1 MELGE
6 TPPELVDLQERIL
19 MGGVEAVAG
28 TSTLDGGEVEKRA
41 GKRGR
46 EVMAKPSGNNSFTFF
61 MPEEEEDEFDGGGDE
76 EEEDME
82 LDAVQSMGRA
92 PGDKAREYDDS
103 EPGEDLPRERQLTQK
118 FLAGQLS
125 FKDLMQE
132 MNEKDDREDEDEY
145 RQDSDDEDWKPS
157 PVKSRPRATR
167 GSSQAN
173 SPEARPSVSERK
185 RSMESFETELEDS
198 QKAQL
203 RRKKKGS
210 SSVRRRRLDPA
221 LQGLMGEANLRFAKG
236 DTDTA
241 ERMCMEV
248 IRQDPTAPEPFQTL
262 ATLYEEQGELER
274 SLQFGL
280 LAAHLAPQDGEEWAR
295 LADMSLEQGE
305 ETQAADCYK
314 KAIDAAP
321 GVTSYHFTRARLLEQ
336 IGDRKG
342 SIRCYRRLLVELGDG
357 QGEQFIQATKLLA
370 KLLHQKEDLE
380 EAAKCFSTA
389 FEKFPENVDN
399 DDVNLYLELL
409 ISLGWY
415 NQALEVCCELC
426 GVQFGGSS
434 LAQEELSDLDS
445 DQQLATFGE
454 LVVPADVPADIR
466 AKLIVALVHLNA
478 LHLINDLCQQFLEA
492 DIEDFG
498 DLVIDIV
505 EAMMKMEKWE
515 SALPL
520 LLLASNSD
528 KWGEAAVW
536 LQRAECEAQLG
547 KLEEAEQSYT
557 RVVALAPHV
566 YQARLQLS
574 LIMRRLGRAEDA
586 LDTLKQDEQ
595 AELLNPHLMYERCT
609 MLLAEGKTEE
619 FINKSILLLYRH
631 FVNIRNKD
639 EQHAISSV
647 KKMSSKNR
655 ALHEV
660 RTFRR
665 EPLNEVEGPEFEAE
679 SQVTAEQEFE
689 LYSKVCD
696 VLFQQKR
703 FVELQ
708 RITFSALGSP
718 VFAKKAE
725 IIKECEFLCLLAS
738 FFNGDSYHAYNLVR
752 ELVVKNVDKSSV
764 WNLFNLVIMR
774 ADDVRHNRFLMR
786 LMSRN
791 PDNPALGILN
801 GHNCLV
807 AGTYKY
813 SLGEYMSAFKA
824 DSNNP
829 LTALM
834 LGLTF
839 CHMACQKFS
848 AKKHSL
854 VVQACAFL
862 NTYRMLRGPCQE
874 VCFNL
879 GRAMHQ
885 LSLLPAA
892 LYYYKQGLELGPS
905 VGDDGGI
912 FDLSREIA
920 FNMSLIYQGAGNLH
934 LARMYTEKYIVV

>member
-1 MELGE
+1 MNDDVG
-6 TPPELVDLQERIL
+6 
-19 MGGVEAVAG
+19 
-28 TSTLDGGEVEKRA
+28 
-41 GKRGR
+41 
-46 EVMAKPSGNNSFTFF
+46 
-61 MPEEEEDEFDGGGDE
+61 EEEEEEMVVE
-76 EEEDME
+76 EEEV
-82 LDAVQSMGRA
+82 AGPSGVQ
-92 PGDKAREYDDS
+92 KE
-103 EPGEDLPRERQLTQK
+103 EVPRERELTQRY
-118 FLAGQLS
+118 LAGQLS
-125 FKDLMQE
+125 FKDLMHE
-132 MNEKDDREDEDEY
+132 MKEDEEDVEEEEAEET
-145 RQDSDDEDWKPS
+145 DDEEW
-157 PVKSRPRATR
+157 RPPAEVRRARAGRT
-167 GSSQAN
+167 
-173 SPEARPSVSERK
+173 SPERVGRAEREERK
-185 RSMESFETELEDS
+185 GSMESFETEFQDT

-203 RRKKKGS
+203 RRRKKGGAAR
-210 SSVRRRRLDPA
+210 RRRRLEPA

-248 IRQDPTAPEPFQTL
+248 IRQDPIAPEPFQTL

-380 EAAKCFSTA
+380 EAAKCFSVA
-389 FEKFPENVDN
+389 FEKYPDNVDN

-409 ISLGWY
+409 LSLGWY

-478 LHLINDLCQQFLEA
+478 LHLIKDLCQQFLEA

-595 AELLNPHLMYERCT
+595 AELLNPHLMYERCI
-609 MLLAEGKTEE
+609 MLLSEGKTEE

-655 ALHEV
+655 AVHEV

-665 EPLNEVEGPEFEAE
+665 EPLNEVEGPEFETE

-696 VLFQQKR
+696 VLFKQKR

-791 PDNPALGILN
+791 PDNPALGILK

-854 VVQACAFL
+854 VVQACSFL
-862 NTYRMLRGPCQE
+862 NTYRSLRGSCQE
-874 VCFNL
+874 VSYNI

-892 LYYYKQGLELGPS
+892 LHYYKQGLEAGPS
-905 VGDDGGI
+905 IPAEGAQDGHNM

-920 FNMSLIYQGAGNLH
+920 FNMSLIYQASGNHH
-934 LARMYTEKYIVV
+934 LARMYTEKYITL

>member
-1 MELGE
+1 
-6 TPPELVDLQERIL
+6 
-19 MGGVEAVAG
+19 
-28 TSTLDGGEVEKRA
+28 
-41 GKRGR
+41 
-46 EVMAKPSGNNSFTFF
+46 
-61 MPEEEEDEFDGGGDE
+61 
-76 EEEDME
+76 
-82 LDAVQSMGRA
+82 
-92 PGDKAREYDDS
+92 
-103 EPGEDLPRERQLTQK
+103 
-118 FLAGQLS
+118 
-125 FKDLMQE
+125 
-132 MNEKDDREDEDEY
+132 
-145 RQDSDDEDWKPS
+145 
-157 PVKSRPRATR
+157 
-167 GSSQAN
+167 
-173 SPEARPSVSERK
+173 
-185 RSMESFETELEDS
+185 
-198 QKAQL
+198 
-203 RRKKKGS
+203 
-210 SSVRRRRLDPA
+210 
-221 LQGLMGEANLRFAKG
+221 
-236 DTDTA
+236 
-241 ERMCMEV
+241 
-248 IRQDPTAPEPFQTL
+248 
-262 ATLYEEQGELER
+262 
-274 SLQFGL
+274 
-280 LAAHLAPQDGEEWAR
+280 
-295 LADMSLEQGE
+295 
-305 ETQAADCYK
+305 
-314 KAIDAAP
+314 
-321 GVTSYHFTRARLLEQ
+321 
-336 IGDRKG
+336 
-342 SIRCYRRLLVELGDG
+342 
-357 QGEQFIQATKLLA
+357 
-370 KLLHQKEDLE
+370 
-380 EAAKCFSTA
+380 
-389 FEKFPENVDN
+389 
-399 DDVNLYLELL
+399 
-409 ISLGWY
+409 
-415 NQALEVCCELC
+415 
-426 GVQFGGSS
+426 
-434 LAQEELSDLDS
+434 
-445 DQQLATFGE
+445 
-454 LVVPADVPADIR
+454 
-466 AKLIVALVHLNA
+466 
-478 LHLINDLCQQFLEA
+478 
-492 DIEDFG
+492 
-498 DLVIDIV
+498 
-505 EAMMKMEKWE
+505 
-515 SALPL
+515 
-520 LLLASNSD
+520 
-528 KWGEAAVW
+528 
-536 LQRAECEAQLG
+536 
-547 KLEEAEQSYT
+547 
-557 RVVALAPHV
+557 
-566 YQARLQLS
+566 
-574 LIMRRLGRAEDA
+574 
-586 LDTLKQDEQ
+586 
-595 AELLNPHLMYERCT
+595 

-905 VGDDGGI
+905 VGEDGGI

-920 FNMSLIYQGAGNLH
+920 FNMSLIYQGAGNMH